1 MPGEQRVHWRTARR
15 DRTPSSRE
23 ALQVVADGGVLHRGG
38 VRGACERRDQ
48 RAVDAHSKSC
58 RAVLA
63 APLLYM

>member
-38 VRGACERRDQ
+38 VRGACERRGK
-48 RAVDAHSKSC
+48 RAVDRHRPFS
-58 RAVLA
+58 VPYFL
-63 APLLYM
+63 PYTVQD